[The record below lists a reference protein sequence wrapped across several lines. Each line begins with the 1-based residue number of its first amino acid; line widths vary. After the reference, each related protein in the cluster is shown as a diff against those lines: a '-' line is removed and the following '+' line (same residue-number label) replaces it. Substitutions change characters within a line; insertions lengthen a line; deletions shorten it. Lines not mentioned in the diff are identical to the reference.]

1 MSVSRDSTAG
11 CIYNDL
17 RNKAKRENQFTLDF
31 FTTHAM
37 EGLLERVSASP
48 YANSFVLKG
57 GVLLAA
63 LEIHRFTRDIDLHAH
78 DLPSQEY
85 ELTAIIREICSI
97 AIDDGLIFD
106 PNSIRV
112 TTIRDDM
119 PYSGVRVKLNCI
131 LATAVIPLSVDIN
144 FGDPISPPPIEIE
157 LPRLLGGS
165 IRMRGYP
172 LEMVLAEKIVTALE
186 RGLANTRWRDF
197 GDVYLLIRRHR
208 VDGQILRGSTS
219 AVIEYRTA
227 TQARL
232 SLVLV
237 GFPAIAQASWTI
249 WRHKAKLD
257 AVLPQEFSIVLAA
270 IIEFADPVLLEIVDD
285 KAWDPLK
292 QRWIPVQI

>member
-1 MSVSRDSTAG
+1 MSVSRDSIAG
-11 CIYNDL
+11 CTYNDL
-17 RNKAKRENQFTLDF
+17 RNKAKREKQFTLDY
-31 FTTHAM
+31 FTTYAM
-37 EGLLERVSASP
+37 EGLLERVINSP

-57 GVLLAA
+57 GVLLAV
-63 LEIHRFTRDIDLHAH
+63 LETRRFTRDIDLHLH
-78 DLPSQEY
+78 GLPNQQN
-85 ELTAIIREICSI
+85 ELTAIVREISTI
-97 AIDDGLIFD
+97 AIDDGLVFD
-106 PNSIRV
+106 PNSIRA

-119 PYSGVRVKLNCI
+119 LYSGVRTKVNCL

-208 VDGQILRGSTS
+208 VDGQKLRGSIS
-219 AVIEYRTA
+219 AVIEYRAA
-227 TQARL
+227 TRVRL

-237 GFPAIAQASWTI
+237 GFTAIAQASWAI
-249 WRHKAKLD
+249 WRHKARLD
-257 AVLPQEFSIVLAA
+257 AVLPQDFSIVLAA
-270 IIEFADPVLLEIVDD
+270 IIEFADPVLLEIVDH
-285 KAWDPLK
+285 KTWEPLN
-292 QRWIPVQI
+292 QQWI